1 MLILFLFTICSSL
14 YVRDLLVP
22 KSGKILAE
30 VTEWG
35 PEWEIEFS
43 ISPIGLLSNASEYG
57 SVFFIQQNDCIT
69 RTTYNQC
76 RLPAV
81 FFNQGKTSYT
91 VQN

>member
-1 MLILFLFTICSSL
+1 MLILFLLTICSSL
-14 YVRDLLVP
+14 HVRDLLIP
-22 KSGKILAE
+22 KRGKILAE

-43 ISPIGLLSNASEYG
+43 ISPIGLLTNDTDYG
-57 SVFFIQQNDCIT
+57 SVFFIQQDDCSPH
-69 RTTYNQC
+69 YQC